1 MNKVVRYE
9 YNLCVEICNQVAE
22 GMNVVQVLE
31 SNKER
36 YPVWS
41 TFRNW
46 KHEHVELQTLY
57 TRSIQDKA
65 EMVDYEIDQIMT
77 DMKSGLIEYNVA
89 RVLIDTLK
97 WKAAKYY
104 PKMFGDKV
112 TVAGDKENP
121 LIPQLDMSKLSVELL
136 EQIAGAYQLKE
147 SNE

>member
-1 MNKVVRYE
+1 MANTTNYD
-9 YNLCVEICNQVAE
+9 YNICVEICNKVAN
-22 GMNVVQVLE
+22 GMNVINVLE
-31 SNKER
+31 SDKKR

-65 EMVDYEIDQIMT
+65 EMVDYEIDQIMRECR
-77 DMKSGLIEYNVA
+77 DGLIDFPVA

-112 TVAGDKENP
+112 TVAGDKDNP
-121 LIPQLDMSKLSVELL
+121 LVPMLDMSKLSVELL
-136 EQIAGAYQLKE
+136 EQIASAYQLKE
-147 SNE
+147 LNE